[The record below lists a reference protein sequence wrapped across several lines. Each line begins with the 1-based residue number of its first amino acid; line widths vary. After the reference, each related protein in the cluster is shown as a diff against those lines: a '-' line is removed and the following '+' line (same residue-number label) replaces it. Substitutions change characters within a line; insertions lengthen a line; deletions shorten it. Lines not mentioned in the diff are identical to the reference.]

1 MISLPVN
8 LMMVHFLRHLRHL
21 TLRDYSWFAIVGV
34 IASLSLFIRSD
45 FSPNSRFSPMIALY
59 AISLLLIWSLQ
70 HHPTQ
75 PSLKAL
81 LIAVVLV
88 NVTFIANRNHTNN
101 TNPAASDMLSDQ
113 SINKLLHGQRDY
125 LPNNVANP
133 SFSRV
138 YIDNQLGN
146 ATGIA
151 PTTNLLILS
160 QTNNIESYWSVQN
173 KAVNTMMQRL
183 QIAGSSPNDIT
194 SNLDNRNI
202 LMNVL
207 GVKTRYQNSSTMTP
221 NSYEQNANASVN
233 HQTAVASSDSYPL
246 VYLPKY
252 TVAAKDY
259 GPMTA
264 TEKEGTLADSVVV
277 PGMRA
282 GQSSAFAKQ
291 IVSGVIRTDQ
301 TKSGQTSLHYHYKTH
316 ASLLPDGINSYAV
329 PSSIWRL
336 VTYVIPP
343 LRLVSASKM
352 LWLRISI
359 QQPKTPSTCRVA
371 LIFAIIPKHLRGTGH
386 SIIWI
391 QSVRN
396 MLATN

>member
-1 MISLPVN
+1 
-8 LMMVHFLRHLRHL
+8 
-21 TLRDYSWFAIVGV
+21 
-34 IASLSLFIRSD
+34 
-45 FSPNSRFSPMIALY
+45 
-59 AISLLLIWSLQ
+59 
-70 HHPTQ
+70 
-75 PSLKAL
+75 
-81 LIAVVLV
+81 
-88 NVTFIANRNHTNN
+88 
-101 TNPAASDMLSDQ
+101 
-113 SINKLLHGQRDY
+113 
-125 LPNNVANP
+125 
-133 SFSRV
+133 
-138 YIDNQLGN
+138 
-146 ATGIA
+146 
-151 PTTNLLILS
+151 
-160 QTNNIESYWSVQN
+160 
-173 KAVNTMMQRL
+173 MMQRL

-221 NSYEQNANASVN
+221 NSYEQNANVSVN
-233 HQTAVASSDSYPL
+233 HQTAFTSSDSYPL

-264 TEKEGTLADSVVV
+264 TEKEATLADSVVV

-316 ASLLPDGINSYAV
+316 ASLLPDGIFLMATNSYVV
-329 PSSIWRL
+329 PSYISKL
-336 VTYVIPP
+336 VTYVIPQ
-343 LRLVSASKM
+343 LRLVSANKM
-352 LWLRISI
+352 LWQRISI
-359 QQPKTPSTCRVA
+359 QQPKTAATCRVA
-371 LIFAIIPKHLRGTGH
+371 LISAIIPKPLRGTGH

-396 MLATN
+396 TLATN